1 MAEGK
6 IDIIIEAGLKNVDI
20 LPLLRLLK
28 NSGATV
34 TDWKGKNNIS
44 KGNIIVSSNKIL
56 HSKILKLIKLN
67 KII

>member
-20 LPLLRLLK
+20 LPLLKLLN
-28 NSGATV
+28 NSGAIV
-34 TDWKGKNNIS
+34 TDWKGKNNIF
-44 KGNIIVSSNKIL
+44 KGDIIVSSNKIL
-56 HSKILKLIKLN
+56 HNKIIKLIKLN